1 MKTLVALLCLSTA
14 VAFGGTRDPSTPD
27 SKHVEYGENF
37 KCVVK
42 VRTRRT
48 SDGKDQFASGVV
60 VSPRHV
66 VTAAHVVNGTSEW
79 SVEDGDKRLPITGFA
94 IHPQWDD
101 DRFGHN
107 DLAVATLKDVYSLDY
122 YPTIYKGDTETG
134 EIVSLCGYGVTG
146 TFVTGYAVS
155 DGLKRAGSNIVD
167 RVEGG
172 LLVCSVSSGR
182 RTSLEYLITPGDSG
196 GGLFIG
202 NELAGIHSI
211 IMRNAGSPSGRY
223 GDESGHTRLTL
234 HRDWILEQIDCDK

>member
-1 MKTLVALLCLSTA
+1 
-14 VAFGGTRDPSTPD
+14 
-27 SKHVEYGENF
+27 
-37 KCVVK
+37 
-42 VRTRRT
+42 
-48 SDGKDQFASGVV
+48 
-60 VSPRHV
+60 
-66 VTAAHVVNGTSEW
+66 
-79 SVEDGDKRLPITGFA
+79 
-94 IHPQWDD
+94 
-101 DRFGHN
+101 
-107 DLAVATLKDVYSLDY
+107 
-122 YPTIYKGDTETG
+122 
-134 EIVSLCGYGVTG
+134 
-146 TFVTGYAVS
+146 VTGYAVS